1 MSTAGRPSE
10 AAAEPEAFPAAF
22 DRIEA
27 AVDAGETDLGG
38 LGFWPL
44 LARVKADPA
53 LSAHWAEQAG
63 RIDRKAF
70 EARFSVRFP
79 VWFGNLVLVLGV
91 AVGAIAIGIALG
103 TDDEVLAGVALI
115 FAALDWSV
123 AFHGLAHWL
132 VGRLVGMRFLA
143 YVFRHLMPPVPGL
156 KVDYASYLRTSPE
169 ERAWMHGSGAI
180 ASKLAPFL
188 ALAFWPATVASAW
201 VAWAIAGYGVVLILI
216 DVFISTRRSDWK
228 RVRRELR
235 VARRQ
240 ASAR

>member
-1 MSTAGRPSE
+1 MSTTERPT
-10 AAAEPEAFPAAF
+10 AETEAFPAAF

-27 AVDAGETDLGG
+27 AVDAGETDLGR
-38 LGFWPL
+38 LGFWRL

-79 VWFGNLVLVLGV
+79 VWFGNLVLLLGV
-91 AVGAIAIGIALG
+91 AAGVVAIGIALA
-103 TDDEVLAGVALI
+103 TDDEVLAGLALI

-123 AFHGLAHWL
+123 ALHGLGHWS
-132 VGRLVGMRFLA
+132 VGRLVRMRFLA
-143 YVFRHLMPPVPGL
+143 YVFRHLVPPVPGL
-156 KVDYASYLRTSPE
+156 KVDYASYLGTSPGA
-169 ERAWMHGSGAI
+169 RAWMHASGAI
-180 ASKLAPFL
+180 ASKLAPFVV
-188 ALAFWPATVASAW
+188 LAFWAASPAPAW
-201 VAWAIAGYGVVLILI
+201 TAWAIAGYGALLILI
-216 DVFISTRRSDWK
+216 DVFISTRKSDWK

-235 VARRQ
+235 VARQQ